1 MVLIVYSRLWADLQ
15 CVVITGKE
23 KEREAGG
30 RREEK
35 RGLEEGGKVIHVH
48 VIPTNKNSC
57 GHGRT

>member
-23 KEREAGG
+23 KEREVEG

-35 RGLEEGGKVIHVH
+35 RGLEEGGKVIHV
-48 VIPTNKNSC
+48 IPTNKNGC
-57 GHGRT
+57 GHGRM